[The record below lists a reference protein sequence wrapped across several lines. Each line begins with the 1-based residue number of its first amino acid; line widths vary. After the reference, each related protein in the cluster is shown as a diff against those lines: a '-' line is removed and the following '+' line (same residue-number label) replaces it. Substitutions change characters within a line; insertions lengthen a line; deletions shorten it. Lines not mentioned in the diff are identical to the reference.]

1 MADQDNTDVMTLAA
15 EIVAAY
21 VSNNQVEVGQVPDFI
36 RQTMK
41 ALSGEDPFPLAQAEP
56 APDQARKL
64 TPAQIRKSITP
75 DGIVSFEDGRPYK
88 TMKRHLGGRGLTPD
102 QYREKWGLPKD
113 YPMVSPNYSAARSQ
127 MAKNIG
133 LGQKGRGARAKAA
146 GKGRKGA

>member
-41 ALSGEDPFPLAQAEP
+41 ALSGEDATANAPAEP
-56 APDQARKL
+56 AADQARKL

-146 GKGRKGA
+146 AKGRKAS